1 LRCFF
6 VKDIKKEVVI
16 LVFKH
21 GLSGTKIYKVWKSM
35 RVKCYS
41 SNKDNHHKKGQIWIF
56 DEWKDDPVAFINW
69 AKQNGYQEGLQLVRK
84 DKEDG
89 YYPENCAFL
98 KIEEANKTHGMR
110 WTRLYNTWTQIKQ
123 RCTNKNNERY
133 EDYGGRGVKVCD
145 KWMNSFDAFREWSL
159 KNGYR
164 DNLSI
169 DRIDVNGDYEPN
181 NCKWSTDVE
190 QQRNKRNN
198 RFVTI
203 NGESKTLAEWAEI
216 SGLPYKT
223 LQRRIYTGCKQ
234 DNLLAPLGKAY
245 KYKFLIRING
255 VEKTMNAWAK
265 EAKLPFSTIKRRYQR
280 GVRGENLVKKERL
293 NK

>member
-1 LRCFF
+1 
-6 VKDIKKEVVI
+6 
-16 LVFKH
+16 
-21 GLSGTKIYKVWKSM
+21 M

-41 SNKDNHHKKGQIWIF
+41 SNKENHHKKGRIWIC
-56 DEWKDDPVAFINW
+56 DEWKDDPVSFINW
-69 AKQNGYQEGLQLVRK
+69 ANQNGYQEGLQLIRK

-133 EDYGGRGVKVCD
+133 EDYGGRGIKVCD

-159 KNGYR
+159 KNGYK

-169 DRIDVNGDYEPN
+169 DRIDVNGDYEPD
-181 NCKWSTDVE
+181 NCKWSTDID

-198 RFVTI
+198 RLVTI
-203 NGESKTLAEWAEI
+203 NGETKTLAEWAEI
-216 SGLPYKT
+216 SGIPYKT

-234 DNLLAPLGKAY
+234 DNLLAPVGTTY
-245 KYKFLIRING
+245 KYKYLIKING

-280 GVRGENLVKKERL
+280 GVRGEDLIKKKGSISEMTHS
-293 NK
+293 

>member
-1 LRCFF
+1 MA
-6 VKDIKKEVVI
+6 
-16 LVFKH
+16 FKH

-41 SNKDNHHKKGQIWIF
+41 SNKENHHKKGQIWIC
-56 DEWKDDPVAFINW
+56 DEWKDDPVSFINW
-69 AKQNGYQEGLQLVRK
+69 ANQNGYQEGLQLIRK

-133 EDYGGRGVKVCD
+133 EDYGGRGIKVCD

-159 KNGYR
+159 KNGYK

-169 DRIDVNGDYEPN
+169 DRIDVNGDYEPD
-181 NCKWSTDVE
+181 NCKWSTDVD

-198 RFVTI
+198 RLVTI
-203 NGESKTLAEWAEI
+203 NGETKTLAEWAEI
-216 SGLPYKT
+216 SGIPYKT

-234 DNLLAPLGKAY
+234 DDLLAPVGTTY
-245 KYKFLIRING
+245 KYKYLIKING

-280 GVRGENLVKKERL
+280 GVRGEDLIKKKGSISEMTHS
-293 NK
+293 